1 MVGIMIEWIVDILI
15 KRQLSKQMMGAED
28 IKIYRYG
35 YILLCEVVLNFV
47 AALIIGVAFYEIFT
61 VVFFLCMYIP
71 LRSFCGGWHA
81 KEIWKCSVISCV
93 ILLLQIYCIKYIIN
107 YLTISRILI
116 IFVISIVWILYIAP
130 IETQMKRISKG
141 EKNIYKKKVCVIVF
155 IHFILVLKISEFN
168 MKKFV
173 FSMMYVYIIQS
184 VMLLVEL
191 IKQRIFINK

>member
-1 MVGIMIEWIVDILI
+1 MAGIMIEWIVDILI
-15 KRQLSKQMMGAED
+15 ERQLSKRMMGAED
-28 IKIYRYG
+28 KKIYRYG

-47 AALIIGVAFYEIFT
+47 AALIIGIAFHEIFT

-81 KEIWKCSVISCV
+81 KEIWVCSVISCV
-93 ILLLQIYCIKYIIN
+93 VLLLQIYCIKYIIN
-107 YLTISRILI
+107 YLSISQLLI
-116 IFVISIVWILYIAP
+116 IFVFSIVWILYTAP
-130 IETQMKRISKG
+130 IESQMKRISKR
-141 EKNIYKKKVCVIVF
+141 EKSIYKKKVCVIVF
-155 IHFILVLKISEFN
+155 IHFILVFKISEFN

-191 IKQRIFINK
+191 VKQRIFINK